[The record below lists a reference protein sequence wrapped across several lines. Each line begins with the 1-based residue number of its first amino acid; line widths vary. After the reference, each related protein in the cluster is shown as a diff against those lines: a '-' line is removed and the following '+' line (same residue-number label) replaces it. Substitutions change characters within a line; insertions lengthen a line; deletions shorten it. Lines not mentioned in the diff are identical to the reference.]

1 MNRFELEKFSKAE
14 LIDLLLNK
22 TTYKKPIPT
31 PRRSVE
37 KMVNDY
43 EQNIIL
49 PPQEFRDKPIP
60 ASRTKKQIPVP
71 APRTKITKRKTAIKD
86 NALSFEIS
94 IRNNKDPLQQLQNT
108 RKAVE
113 YHLIHL
119 LPSMKGLKFIECIK
133 ATYTKMSNGKI
144 EYKKA
149 YFFSSPNIVLNN
161 FDVEKS
167 LQLSKNHILEQMAR
181 LVAEG
186 SGWTIDSIN
195 NHYINVVK

>member
-1 MNRFELEKFSKAE
+1 MNRSELEKLSKAE

-22 TTYKKPIPT
+22 MTSKKPIPT
-31 PRRSVE
+31 PRRSV
-37 KMVNDY
+37 KQLVTDV

-49 PPQEFRDKPIP
+49 P
-60 ASRTKKQIPVP
+60 
-71 APRTKITKRKTAIKD
+71 
-86 NALSFEIS
+86 
-94 IRNNKDPLQQLQNT
+94 PLQQLQNT
-108 RKAVE
+108 RRAVE

-186 SGWTIDSIN
+186 SGWTIDSID
-195 NHYINVVK
+195 NHYMKVVKYQPVNGSSYIPLPKELQHSRKGLINMKNYDNECFRWCHIRY

>member
-1 MNRFELEKFSKAE
+1 MNRFELEKLSKAE

-60 ASRTKKQIPVP
+60 APRTKKQIPVP

-149 YFFSSPNIVLNN
+149 
-161 FDVEKS
+161 
-167 LQLSKNHILEQMAR
+167 
-181 LVAEG
+181 
-186 SGWTIDSIN
+186 
-195 NHYINVVK
+195 